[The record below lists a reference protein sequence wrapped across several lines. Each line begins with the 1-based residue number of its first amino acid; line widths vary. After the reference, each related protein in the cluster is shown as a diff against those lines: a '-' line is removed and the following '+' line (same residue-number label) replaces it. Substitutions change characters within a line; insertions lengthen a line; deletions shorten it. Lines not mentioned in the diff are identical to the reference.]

1 MTMNPFRAH
10 TQYIQAKEAAREG
23 GSHSGTSGYSMMLMQ
38 LTEHRRRL
46 KGIQS
51 TERKCELKREFL
63 PLYAGWIAGLL
74 EADSA
79 PQDDVAMYLM
89 IWRIDAGDFTGALDI
104 ARHALKHGW
113 VMPQRFNRTTATAI
127 AEEFA
132 DAAMRAFADGGTFNA
147 ALLTQ
152 ALEIV
157 ESHDMPD
164 QSRARLHK
172 SLGYALRDNDQAV
185 AALNHLKRAL
195 QLDNNCGVKTD
206 IKQLETRLRKAA
218 NG

>member
-1 MTMNPFRAH
+1 
-10 TQYIQAKEAAREG
+10 
-23 GSHSGTSGYSMMLMQ
+23 
-38 LTEHRRRL
+38 
-46 KGIQS
+46 
-51 TERKCELKREFL
+51 
-63 PLYAGWIAGLL
+63 
-74 EADSA
+74 
-79 PQDDVAMYLM
+79 
-89 IWRIDAGDFTGALDI
+89 I

-113 VMPQRFNRTTATAI
+113 VMPQRFNRTTATAV

-152 ALEIV
+152 ALALV

-172 SLGYALRDNDQAV
+172 ALGYALRDNDQAV

-195 QLDNNCGVKTD
+195 QLDNNSGVKTD
-206 IKQLETRLRKAA
+206 IKQLESRLRKAA